1 MERLYIITGSCGH
14 LGGAL
19 VRQLS
24 AQGAAV
30 RGLRLPGEK
39 GVAARSVT
47 YVEGDVTDPASLRP
61 LFQNLGDRPVDVIH
75 AAGMVDITG
84 ADLPALSQ
92 VNVGG
97 TANVVRMCEQAGV
110 RRLLYVS
117 SVHALS
123 GCGSGKLIGEEQCF
137 SPAAVDGGYAR
148 SKAAATQLVLD
159 AAARGLDAV
168 VVHPSGMLGPY
179 DRCRN
184 HLVQLVGDYL
194 QNRLPACVR
203 GGYDLVDVRDVAQG
217 CLAALDKGVK
227 GQCYIL
233 SGKYWEIRQVLNMV
247 RDIAGGRKL
256 VCLPLWLARAI
267 LPAVGLDARLR
278 GRRPLYT
285 GYSLRT
291 LGCGDHFSHAKATWA
306 LGYTARELSVTLRD
320 TVAWLE
326 SAAL

>member
-1 MERLYIITGSCGH
+1 MKRMYIITGACGH
-14 LGGAL
+14 LGSAL

-39 GVAARSVT
+39 GVAARGVR
-47 YVEGDVTDPASLRP
+47 YIEGDVTDLASLEP
-61 LFQNLGDRPVDVIH
+61 LFRNLESGAVDVIH
-75 AAGMVDITG
+75 AAGVVDITG
-84 ADLPALSQ
+84 EDLPVLSR

-97 TANVVRMCEQAGV
+97 TANVVRMCRKAGV
-110 RRLLYVS
+110 RRMVYVS

-123 GCGSGKLIGEEQCF
+123 GCGSGKVIGEEQRF

-159 AAARGLDAV
+159 AAAQGLDAV

-179 DRCRN
+179 DCCRN

-194 QNRLPACVR
+194 QNRLPACVQ

-256 VCLPLWLARAI
+256 VCLPLWLARAV

-285 GYSLRT
+285 RYSLRT

-306 LGYTARELSVTLRD
+306 LGYTARELSATLRD
-320 TVAWLE
+320 TIAWLE
-326 SAAL
+326 SAAP